1 MDARNLG
8 QRLCELFE
16 SDYMSYLDNYDEVR
30 ELLERVPEDERYEVV
45 NHRDDEVS
53 GRTLGNRSHP
63 DTLGRKVSTPHG
75 GGVQSTR
82 SG

>member
-30 ELLERVPEDERYEVV
+30 ELLERVIDLI
-45 NHRDDEVS
+45 
-53 GRTLGNRSHP
+53 RTL
-63 DTLGRKVSTPHG
+63 
-75 GGVQSTR
+75 
-82 SG
+82 

>member
-30 ELLERVPEDERYEVV
+30 ELLERVPEDDRYEVV

-53 GRTLGNRSHP
+53 GSTLW
-63 DTLGRKVSTPHG
+63 
-75 GGVQSTR
+75 
-82 SG
+82 